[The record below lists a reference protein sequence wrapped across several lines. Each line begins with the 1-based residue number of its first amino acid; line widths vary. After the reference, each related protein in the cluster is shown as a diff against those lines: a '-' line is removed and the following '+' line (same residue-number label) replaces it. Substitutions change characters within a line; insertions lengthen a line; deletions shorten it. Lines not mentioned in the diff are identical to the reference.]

1 MAFQLIEA
9 IVPKERAPDFT
20 GRGDE
25 SPPPIGVWTSAVDDE
40 RVAVRVL
47 VPVEQTEDVIEWLEE
62 QCHDCGDYRLML
74 FSIDATLPRPQSPDS
89 SDENGNGSNKHHD
102 RVSREELYEDVA
114 AGAKLTVTYLITVAL
129 STIVAGIGLTRDDT
143 AVIIGAMVIAPL
155 LGPNVAMAL
164 ATTLGDYKLGWQA
177 IKVNVSGLLLA
188 LGLAVCMGFLL
199 HVDPQTPAI
208 KSRTQVEFG
217 DILLALCAGSAGVLA
232 LSRGISAALV
242 GVMVAVALLPPLVVF
257 GLLLAAQRFYDAPQ
271 AALLVATNVICVN
284 LAGVATFLLQGM
296 RPRNWYE
303 ADRARR
309 GTWIA
314 LGVWAV
320 LLALL
325 IAIIYV
331 SREDSIP

>member
-9 IVPKERAPDFT
+9 IVPKDKAPDFAR
-20 GRGDE
+20 RGED
-25 SPPPIGVWTSAVDDE
+25 SPPPIGSWTTAVDDE

-47 VPVEQTEDVIEWLEE
+47 VPVEQTEEVIEWLEE
-62 QCHDCGDYRLML
+62 QCNDCADYRLML
-74 FSIDATLPRPQSPDS
+74 FTIEATLPRPEQLEAAEPNG
-89 SDENGNGSNKHHD
+89 ENLTSTPD

-114 AGAKLTVTYLITVAL
+114 AGAKLTRTYLVTVAL

-177 IKVNVSGLLLA
+177 IKVNASGLLLA
-188 LGLAVCMGFLL
+188 LGLAFCMGLL
-199 HVDPQTPAI
+199 FHVDPQTPAI
-208 KSRTQVEFG
+208 KARTQVEFE

-242 GVMVAVALLPPLVVF
+242 GVMVAVALLPPLVVV
-257 GLLLAAQRFYDAPQ
+257 GLLLAAQRFYVAPH
-271 AALLVATNVICVN
+271 AALLVATNLICVN

-303 ADRARR
+303 TDRARR
-309 GTWIA
+309 AAWIA

-320 LLALL
+320 LLGLLAL
-325 IAIIYV
+325 IIYL
-331 SREDSIP
+331 SRDDSIP